1 METPGTTYIL
11 IDHENV
17 PALDCGDI
25 DGKSVKVLV
34 FLGKQ
39 TTKLAVGDVK
49 KLMANA
55 DKIRLVEMSGHGKNA
70 LDFHLAYYVGR
81 ITAEDPKARIHI
93 VSKDT
98 GFDPLIAHLREG
110 GINAQRSAAIPKLGP
125 APKAAPK
132 KKPAET
138 APPVPAPAS
147 APPAEALVDRL
158 TTSLTNNAKA
168 RPRKRKTLVSSVAS
182 QFKQLSTDQVEALI
196 DKLAERGKI
205 TIDEQGAVTYQL

>member
-1 METPGTTYIL
+1 MEISETTYIL

-25 DGKSVKVLV
+25 DGQAIKVLV

-39 TTKLAVGDVK
+39 TTKLSVGDVK

-55 DKIRLVEMSGHGKNA
+55 GKIRLVEMSGHGKNA

-81 ITAEDPKARIHI
+81 ITAEDPRARIHI

-110 GINAQRSAAIPKLGP
+110 GIHAQRSAAIPKFGP
-125 APKAAPK
+125 TPKAAPK
-132 KKPAET
+132 RKSAET
-138 APPVPAPAS
+138 GAPVPTPAS
-147 APPAEALVDRL
+147 APSEALVDRL
-158 TTSLTNNAKA
+158 VTILTNNAKA

-182 QFKQLSTDQVEALI
+182 HFKQLSTEQVEALI
-196 DKLAERGKI
+196 DTLAERGKI
-205 TIDEQGAVTYQL
+205 TIGEQGAVTYHL